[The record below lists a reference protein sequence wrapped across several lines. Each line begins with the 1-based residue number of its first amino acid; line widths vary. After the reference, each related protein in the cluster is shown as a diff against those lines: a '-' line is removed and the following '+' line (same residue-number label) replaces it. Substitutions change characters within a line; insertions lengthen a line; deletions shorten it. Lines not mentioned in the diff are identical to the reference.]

1 MLKYLR
7 ELLEDIKQDEYIVF
21 KNNKE
26 KIIALESAI
35 ELLEKIRRDD

>member
-7 ELLEDIKQDEYIVF
+7 ELLEDIKQDECILY
-21 KNNKE
+21 KKE

-35 ELLEKIRRDD
+35 EVLEKLRRNY